1 MWGRSDPRAVK
12 RILRYLHSTRNM
24 GLIFRKLSP
33 TSKHTF
39 PHAITSMIPTGFVDA
54 DYARD
59 PSLRRMLRLHLR

>member
-1 MWGRSDPRAVK
+1 
-12 RILRYLHSTRNM
+12 M